1 MTTKYYQG
9 TFDYRRRSWLL
20 SAVKHE
26 ELKAD
31 LAKVATEYNHSV
43 LQQALLDNYKEP
55 LLLLRAKYASYET
68 IVKLLAERGVKV
80 SVGTIRKFC
89 LANEAEVKRL
99 RAELKEQ
106 MTVDHEETPPAT
118 TDRGP
123 TSEGRTP
130 LTTEP
135 GKRGPRVARDNF

>member
-1 MTTKYYQG
+1 MKT
-9 TFDYRRRSWLL
+9 
-20 SAVKHE
+20 E

-31 LAKVATEYNHSV
+31 LAKVASEYNHSV

-89 LANEAEVKRL
+89 MTHETEVKRL
-99 RAELKEQ
+99 RAEFREQ
-106 MTVDHEETPPAT
+106 TTSDQEETSPAVPDST
-118 TDRGP
+118 T
-123 TSEGRTP
+123 TSEGRVP
-130 LTTEP
+130 LTPEP
-135 GKRGPRVARDNF
+135 GKRGPRVARDTL

>member
-1 MTTKYYQG
+1 MKT
-9 TFDYRRRSWLL
+9 
-20 SAVKHE
+20 E

-31 LAKVATEYNHSV
+31 LAKVASEYNHSV

-89 LANEAEVKRL
+89 ITHEAEVKRL
-99 RAELKEQ
+99 RAEFKEQ
-106 MTVDHEETPPAT
+106 SAVDHDETLPAAPEGT
-118 TDRGP
+118 TTTENRV
-123 TSEGRTP
+123 P
-130 LTTEP
+130 LTAEP
-135 GKRGPRVARDNF
+135 GKRGPRVARDTL

>member
-1 MTTKYYQG
+1 MKT
-9 TFDYRRRSWLL
+9 
-20 SAVKHE
+20 E

-31 LAKVATEYNHSV
+31 LAKVASEYNHSV

-89 LANEAEVKRL
+89 MTHEAEVKRL
-99 RAELKEQ
+99 RTEFKER
-106 MTVDHEETPPAT
+106 TALDREEAPPSVQDNGT
-118 TDRGP
+118 
-123 TSEGRTP
+123 TSEGRVP
-130 LTTEP
+130 LTAEP
-135 GKRGPRVARDNF
+135 GKRGPRVARDTL